1 MAEQRSGFLEKME
14 PTVFFTSA
22 ALIVGFVL
30 FGSFATETAAGV
42 FDAIQ
47 GFIANTFGWVYVL
60 GVTFMVGF
68 VIWLYFS
75 PYGHIRFGGDNAK
88 PDFSY
93 FAWFAMLFSAGMGI
107 GLVFWS
113 IGEPMF
119 HYLSPP
125 IGEGQTPEAMR
136 QAMKFTFFHWG
147 FHPWAVYI
155 IFGGAIAYFHF
166 RHKLPLAPRSMLFP
180 IVGHKVHGGLGHAV
194 DIMCV
199 VGTLFG
205 VATSLGFGAMQI
217 NSGLGAYFHLPQD
230 TTTQI
235 IIIISITAVATISV
249 VSGVNKGIRLLSSF
263 NIYLAAFMVLFI
275 FFAGPTLFQLHLL
288 INTLGQYLQTFVSTS
303 FWMDM
308 REGSNWQTSWTIFYW
323 GWWISWS
330 PFVGIFIAR
339 ISKGRTLREFVLNVF
354 LVPSLVTFIWLS
366 VFGGTGLY
374 MEQHDIADIAGVVNT
389 DVALS
394 LHTVLEHLPLSTL
407 SVALGTLLVIVFF
420 VTSSDSGS
428 LVVDMIT
435 SGGHPHPLVSQ
446 RIFWAVSEGAVA
458 CVLLYS
464 GGLKALQT
472 ASITTGLPIAILLLI
487 ACYGLAKAFKVD
499 ASTEGVPT
507 KQELIAGVDGDVHS
521 PEETD
526 RNLHEAS

>member
-1 MAEQRSGFLEKME
+1 MQ

-22 ALIVGFVL
+22 ALIIAFVL
-30 FGSFATETAAGV
+30 FGSFYTELAATV
-42 FDAIQ
+42 FGAVQ
-47 GFIANTFGWVYVL
+47 GFIANTFGWIYVL
-60 GVTFMVGF
+60 GVTFMVFF
-68 VIWLYFS
+68 VVWLYFS
-75 PYGHIRFGGDNAK
+75 PYGHIRFGGDDAK
-88 PDFSY
+88 PDFSD
-93 FAWFAMLFSAGMGI
+93 FSWFAMLFSAGMGI

-125 IGEGQTPEAMR
+125 QGTGRTPEAM
-136 QAMKFTFFHWG
+136 QLAMKLTFFHWG

-155 IFGGAIAYFHF
+155 VFGATIAYFHF
-166 RHKLPLAPRSMLFP
+166 RHKLPLAPRSMLYP
-180 IVGHKVHGGLGHAV
+180 LIGDRIYGGLGHGV
-194 DIMCV
+194 DILCV

-217 NSGLGAYFHLPQD
+217 NSGLGAYFDLEQS
-230 TTTQI
+230 TSVQILI
-235 IIIISITAVATISV
+235 IIIITMIATLSV
-249 VSGVNKGIRLLSSF
+249 VSGVNKGIRLLSTF
-263 NIYLAAFMVLFI
+263 NILLAAFMVLFI

-288 INTLGQYLQTFVSTS
+288 VNTLGAYLQTFVSTS

-308 REGSNWQTSWTIFYW
+308 RTEGNWQTGWTIFYW

-339 ISKGRTLREFVLNVF
+339 ISKGRTVREFVLNVF
-354 LVPSLVTFIWLS
+354 LVPSLVTFIWLA
-366 VFGGTGLY
+366 VFGGTGLH
-374 MEQHDIADIAGVVNT
+374 MEINNTAEIAEVVNT

-394 LHTVLEHLPLSTL
+394 LHTVLEHLPFSTA

-435 SGGHPHPLVSQ
+435 SGGHPNPHVVQ
-446 RIFWAVSEGAVA
+446 RVFWAFSEGAVA

-487 ACYGLAKAFKVD
+487 ACYGLVKALRVD
-499 ASTEGVPT
+499 ASVDGVPT
-507 KQELIAGVDGDVHS
+507 KQDLVSGAEPAVS
-521 PEETD
+521 PDETAQ
-526 RNLHEAS
+526 NLHSA

>member
-1 MAEQRSGFLEKME
+1 MAEQRSGFLEKMQ

-22 ALIVGFVL
+22 GLIIAFVL
-30 FGSFATETAAGV
+30 FGSLFTELAANI
-42 FDAIQ
+42 FDTIQ
-47 GFIANTFGWVYVL
+47 GFIANSFGWVYVL

-68 VIWLYFS
+68 VVWLYFS
-75 PYGHIRFGGDNAK
+75 PYGEIRFGGDEAV

-93 FAWFAMLFSAGMGI
+93 FAWFSMLFSAGMGI

-119 HYLSPP
+119 HYLGPP
-125 IGEGQTPEAMR
+125 YGEAETTEAMHL
-136 QAMKFTFFHWG
+136 AMKLTFFHWG

-155 IFGGAIAYFHF
+155 IFGTAIAYFHF

-180 IVGHKVHGGLGHAV
+180 LIGNKVHGGLGHCV
-194 DIMCV
+194 DILCV

-217 NSGLGAYFHLPQD
+217 NSGLGNYFHLPQS

-235 IIIISITAVATISV
+235 VIIICITLVATISV
-249 VSGVNKGIRLLSSF
+249 VSGVNKGIRLISGF
-263 NIYLAAFMVLFI
+263 NILLAAFMVLFI
-275 FFAGPTLFQLHLL
+275 FFAGPTLFQLRLL
-288 INTLGQYLQTFVSTS
+288 VNTLGEYMQTFIAMS

-308 REGSNWQTSWTIFYW
+308 RQEGNWQTSWTIFYW

-339 ISKGRTLREFVLNVF
+339 ISKGRTLKEFVLSVF
-354 LVPSLVTFIWLS
+354 LVPSLVTFIWLA
-366 VFGGTGLY
+366 VFGGTGLH
-374 MEQHDIADIAGVVNT
+374 MEINNTAEIAEVVNT

-394 LHTVLEHLPLSTL
+394 LHTLLEHLPFSTIT
-407 SVALGTLLVIVFF
+407 VALGTLLVIVFF

-435 SGGHPHPLVSQ
+435 SGGHPNPLVSQ
-446 RIFWAVSEGAVA
+446 RIFWAFSEGAVA

-499 ASTEGVPT
+499 AATEGVPT
-507 KQELIAGVDGDVHS
+507 KQDLVAGVDAVVTPD
-521 PEETD
+521 ETVE
-526 RNLHEAS
+526 NLHSK

>member
-1 MAEQRSGFLEKME
+1 MTAQRSGFLSKMQ

-22 ALIVGFVL
+22 GIIVAFVL
-30 FGSFATETAAGV
+30 FGSLFSELAASV
-42 FDAIQ
+42 FNTIQ
-47 GFIANTFGWVYVL
+47 GVIANAFGWVYVL

-68 VIWLYFS
+68 VVWLYFS
-75 PYGHIRFGGDNAK
+75 PYGHIRFGGDDAK

-93 FAWFAMLFSAGMGI
+93 FAWFTMLFSAGMGI

-119 HYLSPP
+119 HYLGPP
-125 IGEGQTPEAMR
+125 YGEAKTPEAMKL
-136 QAMKFTFFHWG
+136 AMKLTFFHWG

-155 IFGGAIAYFHF
+155 IFGTAIAYFHF

-180 IVGHKVHGGLGHAV
+180 LVGNRVHGGAGHCV
-194 DIMCV
+194 DILCV

-217 NSGLGAYFHLPQD
+217 NSGLGAYFDLAQS
-230 TTTQI
+230 TSVQITI
-235 IIIISITAVATISV
+235 IIVITLIATISV
-249 VSGVNKGIRLLSSF
+249 VSGVNKGIRLLSGF
-263 NIYLAAFMVLFI
+263 NILLAAFMVLFI
-275 FFAGPTLFQLHLL
+275 FFAGPTLFQLRLL
-288 INTLGQYLQTFVSTS
+288 INTLGEYLQTFVAMS

-308 REGSNWQTSWTIFYW
+308 RTEGNWQTGWTIFYW

-354 LVPSLVTFIWLS
+354 FVPALVTFVWLA
-366 VFGGTGLY
+366 VFGGTGLH
-374 MEQHDIADIAGVVNT
+374 MEINNTADIAGVVNT

-394 LHTVLEHLPLSTL
+394 LHTVLEHLPFSMVT
-407 SVALGTLLVIVFF
+407 VALGTLLVIVFF

-446 RIFWAVSEGAVA
+446 RVFWAFSEGAVA

-487 ACYGLAKAFKVD
+487 ACYGLVKAFRVD
-499 ASTEGVPT
+499 VAVEGVPS
-507 KQELIAGVDGDVHS
+507 KEDLVAGTEPS
-521 PEETD
+521 TD
-526 RNLHEAS
+526 PGESAENLHRA